1 MTAAGPGGRVSRPV
15 AVPRRRSLRWIVG
28 RVVFLGAL
36 VYTVCLAAVLVTSQ
50 HDQRREVDAIIVLGA
65 AQYNGRPSPVL
76 QARLDHALDL
86 YRRGLATHII
96 FTGGTG
102 AGDTVSEA
110 EVSRRY
116 ALERG
121 IPATAIMVERDG
133 VTSAQSVRAAAALM
147 RSADLRSALLVSD
160 SYHMMRLELLARR
173 SHIEPLRAPAANAPI
188 DLSSR
193 RTRWEYVL
201 RESVLFPATAV
212 LGGR

>member
-1 MTAAGPGGRVSRPV
+1 MSSLSRVTRLTAGLLLSAVLLWLLSV
-15 AVPRRRSLRWIVG
+15 AVVLIA
-28 RVVFLGAL
+28 GAWP
-36 VYTVCLAAVLVTSQ
+36 TIRQA
-50 HDQRREVDAIIVLGA
+50 DAIVVLGA

-86 YRRGLATHII
+86 YDRGLATRLI

-102 AGDTVSEA
+102 VGDTVSEA

-116 ALERG
+116 AMSHG
-121 IPATAIMVERDG
+121 VPASAIMTERDG
-133 VTSAQSVRAAAALM
+133 LSSAQSVRAAAALM
-147 RSADLRSALLVSD
+147 QSAGLESALIVSD

-173 SHIEPLRAPAANAPI
+173 SHIVPYRAPAANAPI
-188 DLSSR
+188 DAASR
-193 RTRWEYVL
+193 ARRWEYLL

>member
-1 MTAAGPGGRVSRPV
+1 MTRPLSGAVRAAGFVVVS
-15 AVPRRRSLRWIVG
+15 
-28 RVVFLGAL
+28 
-36 VYTVCLAAVLVTSQ
+36 AVLLWLVSIACVLLAGAFTNTS
-50 HDQRREVDAIIVLGA
+50 EADAIIVLGA

-121 IPATAIMVERDG
+121 VPATAIMVERDG

-147 RSADLRSALLVSD
+147 RSAGLRSALLVSD

-173 SHIEPLRAPAANAPI
+173 SHIEPFRAPAANAPI

>member
-1 MTAAGPGGRVSRPV
+1 VSSLSRVTRVTAGLLLSAALLWLLSV
-15 AVPRRRSLRWIVG
+15 AVVIIA
-28 RVVFLGAL
+28 GAWP
-36 VYTVCLAAVLVTSQ
+36 TIRQA
-50 HDQRREVDAIIVLGA
+50 DAIVVLGA

-86 YRRGLATHII
+86 YDRGLATRLI

-102 AGDTVSEA
+102 VGDTVSEA

-116 ALERG
+116 ALSHG
-121 IPATAIMVERDG
+121 VPASAIMTERDG
-133 VTSAQSVRAAAALM
+133 LSSAQSVRAAAALM
-147 RSADLRSALLVSD
+147 QSAGLESALIVSD

-173 SHIEPLRAPAANAPI
+173 SHIVPYRAPAANAPI
-188 DLSSR
+188 DAASR
-193 RTRWEYVL
+193 ARRWEYLL

>member
-1 MTAAGPGGRVSRPV
+1 VISLSRVTRVTAGLLLSAVLLWLLSV
-15 AVPRRRSLRWIVG
+15 AVVIVA
-28 RVVFLGAL
+28 GAWP
-36 VYTVCLAAVLVTSQ
+36 TTRQA
-50 HDQRREVDAIIVLGA
+50 DAIVVLGA

-86 YRRGLATHII
+86 YDRGLATRLI

-102 AGDTVSEA
+102 VGDTVSEA

-116 ALERG
+116 ALSHG
-121 IPATAIMVERDG
+121 VPASAIMTERDG
-133 VTSAQSVRAAAALM
+133 LSSAQSVRAAAALM
-147 RSADLRSALLVSD
+147 QSAGLESALIVSD

-173 SHIEPLRAPAANAPI
+173 SHIVPYRAPAANAPI
-188 DLSSR
+188 DAASR
-193 RTRWEYVL
+193 ARRWEYLL

>member
-1 MTAAGPGGRVSRPV
+1 VSSLSRVTRVTAGLLLS
-15 AVPRRRSLRWIVG
+15 
-28 RVVFLGAL
+28 
-36 VYTVCLAAVLVTSQ
+36 AVLLWLLSVAMVIIAGAWPTIRQ
-50 HDQRREVDAIIVLGA
+50 ADAIVVLGA

-86 YRRGLATHII
+86 YDRGLATRLI

-102 AGDTVSEA
+102 VGDTVSEA

-116 ALERG
+116 ALSHG
-121 IPATAIMVERDG
+121 VPASAIMTERDG
-133 VTSAQSVRAAAALM
+133 LSSAQSVRAAAALM
-147 RSADLRSALLVSD
+147 QSAGLESALIVSD

-173 SHIEPLRAPAANAPI
+173 SHIVPYRAPAANAPI
-188 DLSSR
+188 DAASR
-193 RTRWEYVL
+193 ARRWEYLL